1 MSDTHECL
9 SFIDAFFLY
18 LEQPGAP
25 LNVASI
31 SAFEGLITLDQCM
44 EYVETKLPAIP
55 RFLQRVVPSPLG
67 IGAPTWQFDSNF
79 NIRNH
84 VREITLKR
92 GTEAE
97 WKVAVSE
104 VLSGNLDRNRP
115 LWDITLFHGLKG
127 QRTGVVVRTH
137 HCLVD
142 GVAGVGLLK
151 ELLDESSIPPP
162 KHRKKRPVEEHPRPD
177 LGAVLLDGLM
187 NSCFSTAQALLT
199 AHSELLRMAQQ
210 ASFPKDKQTQTESGG
225 ENGDGPLSRV
235 APLGEVARLLSELAQ
250 PTEKLPFNVLCRG
263 PQKFEWAEIPM
274 AEIAAV
280 RKACGATVNDVVL
293 TTLTAALR
301 RYELL
306 HIENPK
312 RRKLRI
318 VVPVNVRAA
327 GEAAGTG
334 NRITFL
340 PVDIPVEVHDPR
352 ELLALIQKRVGFSKT
367 AHAAELVALA
377 GVLMDA
383 IPTALQSLAGR
394 FLSQLPISL
403 CNSICTN
410 VHGPSTPLYLLGHKM
425 LSSYPYVPIGGE
437 MGMNCAVMSYNGSL
451 FVGFTGDAPAIP
463 DLGRLGKLFS
473 ESFAELRDAVVVPEA
488 KSKQPRRKAAAK
500 KKVAVKK
507 TAAVRETVAV
517 RKTEEE
523 PASRAATEPSQETA
537 SAVA

>member
-1 MSDTHECL
+1 
-9 SFIDAFFLY
+9 
-18 LEQPGAP
+18 
-25 LNVASI
+25 
-31 SAFEGLITLDQCM
+31 
-44 EYVETKLPAIP
+44 
-55 RFLQRVVPSPLG
+55 
-67 IGAPTWQFDSNF
+67 
-79 NIRNH
+79 
-84 VREITLKR
+84 
-92 GTEAE
+92 
-97 WKVAVSE
+97 
-104 VLSGNLDRNRP
+104 
-115 LWDITLFHGLKG
+115 
-127 QRTGVVVRTH
+127 
-137 HCLVD
+137 
-142 GVAGVGLLK
+142 
-151 ELLDESSIPPP
+151 
-162 KHRKKRPVEEHPRPD
+162 
-177 LGAVLLDGLM
+177 
-187 NSCFSTAQALLT
+187 
-199 AHSELLRMAQQ
+199 
-210 ASFPKDKQTQTESGG
+210 
-225 ENGDGPLSRV
+225 
-235 APLGEVARLLSELAQ
+235 VARLLSELAQ

-280 RKACGATVNDVVL
+280 RKECGATVNDVVL

-301 RYELL
+301 RYEEL
-306 HIENPK
+306 HIANPK

-318 VVPVNVRAA
+318 LVPVNVRAA

-340 PVDIPVEVHDPR
+340 PVDIPIEVHDPR
-352 ELLALIQKRVGFSKT
+352 KLLALIQKRVGFSKT

-473 ESFAELRDAVVVPEA
+473 ESFAELRDAVVVPEV
-488 KSKQPRRKAAAK
+488 KTERPRRKAAAK

-507 TAAVRETVAV
+507 TVKET
-517 RKTEEE
+517 
-523 PASRAATEPSQETA
+523 ASHAATEPSQETA